1 MQSTQPITHS
11 TPPETIEI
19 LTLKIDATAPASKLP
34 SAGPEDQ
41 LSISIDARRPR
52 SESGI
57 VWFQI
62 TDRNTPL
69 IMSAAP
75 AMARNSTASHRLG
88 ANPNP
93 MIASPQMTAATATP
107 MPCRWMRFV
116 QPLVAEN
123 MNDPRAGAA

>member
-1 MQSTQPITHS
+1 M
-11 TPPETIEI
+11 
-19 LTLKIDATAPASKLP
+19 
-34 SAGPEDQ
+34 
-41 LSISIDARRPR
+41 
-52 SESGI
+52 

-62 TDRNTPL
+62 TDRKTPL

-75 AMARNSTASHRLG
+75 ATARNRTASHRLV

-93 MIASPQMTAATATP
+93 MIARPQTTADTATP

-123 MNDPRAGAA
+123 ANDPRAGAA